1 MAVEYNTVPEDS
13 PLLVAEAPKK
23 SGRVVAAVAA
33 LGGRSA
39 RISPPPGSLPATQ
52 CCVARPAPDARRVKP
67 IAPSFVCFPSFPRA
81 PLIRSCRLN
90 LVVTTPQP
98 NMLD

>member
-23 SGRVVAAVAA
+23 NSGRVVAAVAA

-67 IAPSFVCFPSFPRA
+67 IAPLYA
-81 PLIRSCRLN
+81 PLLPSPARL
-90 LVVTTPQP
+90 
-98 NMLD
+98 